1 MSDIEAP
8 SVDVEEVTS
17 LADPIEALGTSTVA
31 FVGGSVQ
38 GPILEATLI
47 TDWEQFEKLFGA
59 ADFSSKGFHLAHAV
73 RLFFI
78 NQGQRAYV
86 VRVTGEP
93 ARENTGR
100 SEVAYRTG
108 LPCLEVLDD
117 VSLVA
122 MPDATDILDQ
132 QELIRHCEK
141 MKYRFAIVDSPKDP
155 RQVGDSHDVKL
166 QKQKLVSSKG
176 YAAIYY
182 PWLQIQDPRTK
193 RIRVVP
199 PSGAVAGIYARSD
212 LQKGVQNAPTNELVE
227 GALETEVAVDQA
239 DQQELARIGVNVIR
253 RFTGRGMLLWGSK
266 TTSSD
271 SIWKYVHIRRT
282 VIYLEQ
288 SISKG
293 TEWVVFEPHDDPTWE
308 EAKRSVV
315 EFLTSSWKKGML
327 LGSKPQE
334 AFIVRC
340 DRTTMTQADIDNEKL
355 IIEVGVALTRPSE
368 FVIFHI
374 VHQMERVGP
383 RKLVDKTLDGT
394 KKKKHYYMART
405 MPKDNPQ

>member
-1 MSDIEAP
+1 MPD
-8 SVDVEEVTS
+8 
-17 LADPIEALGTSTVA
+17 G
-31 FVGGSVQ
+31 
-38 GPILEATLI
+38 
-47 TDWEQFEKLFGA
+47 
-59 ADFSSKGFHLAHAV
+59 
-73 RLFFI
+73 
-78 NQGQRAYV
+78 N
-86 VRVTGEP
+86 
-93 ARENTGR
+93 N
-100 SEVAYRTG
+100 
-108 LPCLEVLDD
+108 VLDQK
-117 VSLVA
+117 A
-122 MPDATDILDQ
+122 
-132 QELIRHCEK
+132 LIDHCEH
-141 MKYRFAIVDSPKDP
+141 MRYRFAIIDSPANP
-155 RQVGDSHDVKL
+155 REVGDAHDIKL
-166 QKQKLVSSKG
+166 QSVKLVSAKG

-193 RIRVVP
+193 RIRIVP

-212 LQKGVQNAPTNELVE
+212 LQKGVQNAPTNELVI

-253 RFTGRGMLLWGSK
+253 KFTGRGILVWGSR

-288 SISKG
+288 SITKG
-293 TEWVVFEPHDDPTWE
+293 TEWVIFEPHDEPTWE

-315 EFLTSSWKKGML
+315 EFLTTSWKNGML

-340 DRTTMTQADIDNEKL
+340 DRTTMTQADIDGERL

-374 VHQMERVGP
+374 VQQMERVGP

-405 MPKDNPQ
+405 MPNE